1 VAADLLDAVLAHHH
15 PLDALLAQHSG
26 MAALEPRDRAF
37 ARQLAATTLR
47 RLGQIDPLIGRC
59 LRRPLA
65 DTAAAAMAA
74 LRLGVCQLIFLGAPA
89 HAVVDTAVSLA
100 RARGAAAFAGLV
112 NAVLRRIARDG
123 PAWAAAQDAAR
134 LNTPPWLWRSW
145 SAAYGEAA
153 ARAIAT
159 AHLAEPPLDLMLRDP
174 GDAAAWAERLG
185 ATVLPTGGLRL
196 AGAGIVPDLPGFA
209 DGAWGVE
216 DPAAA
221 LPVMLLGAVRGL
233 TVLDLCAAPG
243 GKTAQLAAS
252 GARVIAVDRSANRL
266 RRLNENLQRLRLSA
280 DVIEADA
287 ASWTPPAPAGR
298 VLLDVPCSATGTI
311 RRHPDIA
318 RIKSAAQVSELA
330 ALQRR
335 LLRNAAAM
343 LAPGGVLVYC
353 ACSLQAEE
361 GPDVVAAVLAED
373 PALQRVPV
381 RPDEV
386 AGEAELISGDGD
398 LRTLPCHWAACGG
411 LDGFYAARLSRT
423 TIG

>member
-1 VAADLLDAVLAHHH
+1 MAADLLDAVLTHHH
-15 PLDALLAQHSG
+15 PLDVLLAQHSG
-26 MAALEPRDRAF
+26 MAALAPRDRAF

-47 RLGQIDPLIGRC
+47 RLGQIDALIGRC

-65 DTAAAAMAA
+65 DTAAAMTA
-74 LRLGVCQLIFLGAPA
+74 LRLGVCQLLFLGTPA

-100 RARGAAAFAGLV
+100 RARGGGAFAGLV

-123 PAWAAAQDAAR
+123 PAWVAAQDAAR

-145 SAAYGEAA
+145 SAAYGETT

-159 AHLAEPPLDLMLRDP
+159 AHLDEPPLDLTLRDP

-185 ATVLPTGGLRL
+185 AALLPSGGLRL
-196 AGAGIVPDLPGFA
+196 AGAGLVSDLPGFA
-209 DGAWGVE
+209 DGAWWVQ
-216 DPAAA
+216 DAAAA
-221 LPVMLLGAVRGL
+221 LPVRLLGAVRGL
-233 TVLDLCAAPG
+233 AVLDLCAAPG
-243 GKTAQLAAS
+243 GKTAQLAAA
-252 GARVIAVDRSANRL
+252 GARVIAVDRSAARL
-266 RRLNENLQRLRLSA
+266 RRLNENLSRLRLRA
-280 DVIEADA
+280 DVVEADVA
-287 ASWTPPAPAGR
+287 TWQPPAPVER

-335 LLRNAAAM
+335 LLRSAAAM

-353 ACSLQAEE
+353 SCSLQPEE
-361 GPDVVAAVLAED
+361 GPEVVAAVLAED
-373 PALQRVPV
+373 PALQR
-381 RPDEV
+381 RPIRAEEV
-386 AGEAELISGDGD
+386 AGQAELVSGDGD

-423 TIG
+423 TTR